1 MHNQISSLIEE
12 SIKATY
18 KTKIEE
24 GKDDPKSIWQIFK
37 EFGSSNKKVSNSDNL
52 GLKINEDII
61 ADHGDLAEKFNGY
74 FINIA
79 AKLKEPTEYGFRK
92 LQDYINS
99 HIPENLQFD
108 LP

>member
-1 MHNQISSLIEE
+1 MKPKLKKEKTTRNQFGRSS
-12 SIKATY
+12 
-18 KTKIEE
+18 
-24 GKDDPKSIWQIFK
+24 KSSVHQI
-37 EFGSSNKKVSNSDNL
+37 KKVGNSDNL

-79 AKLKEPTEYGFRK
+79 AKLKEPTEYGFRS